1 MDDKAALMPEDS
13 QLPAAGQE
21 ARIAEISSGIDFN
34 DPSLTVAYG
43 AKSMN
48 NIAKFADELLGQVKG
63 KDSGPVG
70 DILANLLS
78 SVKAVDINKLTDDSG
93 FLAKIPGLGGLF
105 DKFER
110 QMRQFQT
117 LSEQVDIVSGRLESS
132 MVGLLRDIEVL
143 EQLYIHNKDHYNEL
157 SLYIEAGKQRL
168 AEAREVELPRL
179 QARARESGDSLDAQ
193 NTRDFAERLNRF
205 EKRLHDLTISRTVA
219 LQTVPQIRMI
229 QGNNQTL
236 AEKIQTSVL
245 TTIPLWK
252 NQMVLAISLVRQK
265 KGLKLQKDVSDA
277 TNALLMNNAN
287 MLEDATIGT
296 AREVERAVVDFET
309 IKAVHGK
316 LLSTIEETLRI
327 AEEGKARR
335 AEVEAELD
343 DMENSLRED
352 LLALASKKPLGLT
365 EKLPENPADGPE
377 ALPEA
382 DADQPGK

>member
-1 MDDKAALMPEDS
+1 MDDKAALIPEDS
-13 QLPAAGQE
+13 SPQAGQE
-21 ARIAEISSGIDFN
+21 ARIAEIGKSIDFN

-43 AKSMN
+43 ARSMN
-48 NIAKFADELLGQVKG
+48 DIAKFADELLSQVKG

-70 DILANLLS
+70 EILGGLLS
-78 SVKAVDINKLTDDSG
+78 SVKAVDINALSGDGG
-93 FLAKIPGLGGLF
+93 FLSKIPGLGGLF

-110 QMRQFQT
+110 QMRQFQS
-117 LSEQVDIVSGRLESS
+117 LSEQVDTVSQRLESA
-132 MVGLLRDIEVL
+132 MIGLLRDIEVL
-143 EQLYIHNKDHYNEL
+143 EHLYAHNKDHYNDL
-157 SLYIEAGKQRL
+157 SLYIEAGKRKL
-168 AEAREVELPRL
+168 AEARETALPAL
-179 QARARESGDSLDAQ
+179 QAKARESGDSLDAQ
-193 NTRDFAERLNRF
+193 NVRDFAERLNRF
-205 EKRLHDLTISRTVA
+205 EKRLHDLTVSRAVA

-277 TNALLMNNAN
+277 TNALLLNNAD

-309 IKAVHGK
+309 IKTVHGK

-327 AEEGKARR
+327 AEEGRARR

-343 DMENSLRED
+343 DMENTLRED
-352 LLALASKKPLGLT
+352 LLALAGKKALSQTRQEARKDEP
-365 EKLPENPADGPE
+365 KAIPES
-377 ALPEA
+377 
-382 DADQPGK
+382 DATDSDR